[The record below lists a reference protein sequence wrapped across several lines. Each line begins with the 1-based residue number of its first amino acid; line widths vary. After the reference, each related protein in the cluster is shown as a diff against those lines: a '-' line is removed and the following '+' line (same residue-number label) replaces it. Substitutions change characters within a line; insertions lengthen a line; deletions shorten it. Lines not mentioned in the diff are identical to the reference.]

1 MRRLS
6 SNNDDGKHAYWQ
18 LINPVALANTIN
30 VIPSGESLLYHGKLI
45 AEGYTFD
52 LGDTPKQFRFARY
65 LEGTLN
71 YLAFKQTGANFKSM
85 HQFYFPIIYS
95 LVKRI
100 PDLGTLAYAT
110 MFQEFIRYAQESKP
124 PKGDDDIVILVDAY
138 IKRIEGNEQTPN
150 SDSVG

>member
-6 SNNDDGKHAYWQ
+6 DNSNNGGQHAYWQ

-71 YLAFKQTGANFKSM
+71 YLALKQTGANFKSM
-85 HQFYFPIIYS
+85 RQFYFPIIYS

-100 PDLGTLAYAT
+100 PDLNTLTYAT

-124 PKGDDDIVILVDAY
+124 PKDDDDIVILVDTY
-138 IKRIEGNEQTPN
+138 IKRIEGDGQAPN
-150 SDSVG
+150 SIG